1 MFEKFFQLRAHD
13 TTVRTEIVAGL
24 TTFLTMSYIIFVNP
38 SILSSTGMD
47 RDAVFVA
54 TCLAAAI
61 GTLIMALVANWPIGM
76 APGMGLNA
84 FFAFTVVKGMGYSWE
99 QALGAVFISGAIF
112 VVLTLT
118 GVRAWLIKGI
128 PNSLRSAI
136 AAGIGLFLAI
146 IALSNANIVV
156 ADAATKVTLGDL
168 RATVEVKVPAVLEPE
183 ARAAVEAYRAA
194 TAHKPLRSKLFDE
207 AAS

>member
-99 QALGAVFISGAIF
+99 QAL
-112 VVLTLT
+112 
-118 GVRAWLIKGI
+118 
-128 PNSLRSAI
+128 
-136 AAGIGLFLAI
+136 
-146 IALSNANIVV
+146 
-156 ADAATKVTLGDL
+156 
-168 RATVEVKVPAVLEPE
+168 
-183 ARAAVEAYRAA
+183 
-194 TAHKPLRSKLFDE
+194 
-207 AAS
+207 